1 MRDKSDE
8 FFEILDKLEVPV
20 LVFSAGLGHSVV
32 SVLRQANVYNDRVKV
47 VSNFLQTKD
56 GLVNGFKHPI
66 IHTFNKN
73 ETVLAGSEYWSLVH
87 DRDNII
93 LMGDSLGDADM
104 ANGAPSSS
112 NIVKIGFL
120 YHHVNENL
128 EKYMDTFDI
137 VLINDQTMDVPIGLL
152 NLIKN

>member
-1 MRDKSDE
+1 M
-8 FFEILDKLEVPV
+8 
-20 LVFSAGLGHSVV
+20 V

-56 GLVNGFKHPI
+56 GMVDGFKCPI

-73 ETVLAGSEYWSLVH
+73 ETVLAGSEYGSLVH

-152 NLIKN
+152 NLIRY

>member
-1 MRDKSDE
+1 M
-8 FFEILDKLEVPV
+8 EVPV
-20 LVFSAGLGHSVV
+20 LVFSAGLGHSVE

-47 VSNFLQTKD
+47 VSNFLETKD
-56 GLVNGFKHPI
+56 GLVNGFKLPI
-66 IHTFNKN
+66 IHIFNKN
-73 ETVLAGSEYWSLVH
+73 ETVLAGSKYGSLVH
-87 DRDNII
+87 DRDSII

-104 ANGAPSSS
+104 ANGVPSSS

-137 VLINDQTMDVPIGLL
+137 VVINDQSMDVPIGLL
-152 NLIKN
+152 NLIRN